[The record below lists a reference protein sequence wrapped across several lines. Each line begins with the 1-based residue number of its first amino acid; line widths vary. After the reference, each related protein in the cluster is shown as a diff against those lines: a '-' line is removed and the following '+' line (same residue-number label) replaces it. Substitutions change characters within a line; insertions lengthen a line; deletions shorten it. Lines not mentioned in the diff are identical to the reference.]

1 MMLISIAIKEFTQE
15 ELTPI
20 LQSALHMIRDSSF
33 LVEMTPESFL
43 LLSSFL
49 TSLEATACP
58 S

>member
-1 MMLISIAIKEFTQE
+1 MMLISIAIEEFTPE

-20 LQSALHMIRDSSF
+20 LQTALHMIRDSSF
-33 LVEMTPESFL
+33 FVEMTSESFL